1 MNENHSRKRDEQ
13 HVKKFC
19 DLKPAESTWQVATA
33 VHNRLDV

>member
-19 DLKPAESTWQVATA
+19 DLKPAEST
-33 VHNRLDV
+33 